1 MMMTNNNSNA
11 LEIKVLWINDT
22 KEGENPIDL
31 IDAAAEY
38 SIDLVQH
45 EYVESGISALKDA
58 SKTWHAVV
66 LDANCKI
73 SSENEVPDT
82 DALSFA
88 KDELSKITDAPHW
101 FVLSA
106 GSGTDWEKDVNKI
119 IGLPKSRPWDKYAQ
133 KLEEEKG
140 RRFYSKLDEEDIENL
155 WDAIEHD
162 VQNREEYIIRRKYI
176 EACTFY
182 EGRDLIELLKKLES
196 RQGFDRDAKCLQEVY
211 AILGKVYTM
220 CQQQGLPIEY
230 DGTNYGACSKKIG
243 DNNISYYIPKP
254 IQRCFH
260 LCTEC
265 VQEGHHEELTLPKSI
280 VNGELPYLNRTVVY
294 SLLNILSWCNKLP
307 KEENEIEKLRAEL
320 SAKVKGSEFH
330 YEGIVDRDD
339 NGQYYCDEYK
349 LKRTY
354 DGIDVSKIIG
364 KYIDITKYKDIQEPK
379 YKRLAQA
386 ICIINNNT
394 SGADNEK
401 TTKSDYAESNG
412 AVEVEQTVK
421 EDESESVSVQVKIG
435 ENMDD
440 KAVVPVDEAEVE
452 PSVTEVEETM
462 VDDTISA
469 QDAVVED
476 AATSKKQSQK
486 KLQKRH
492 PKNIKLKGKK
502 LKIK

>member
-1 MMMTNNNSNA
+1 MMTNNNSNA

-82 DALSFA
+82 DALSYA

-119 IGLPKSRPWDKYAQ
+119 IGLPKSRPWDIYAQ

-155 WDAIEHD
+155 WEAIVHD

-243 DNNISYYIPKP
+243 NNNISYYIPKP

-265 VQEGHHEELTLPKSI
+265 VQEGHHEELPLSISI
-280 VNGELPYLNRTVVY
+280 VNGELPFLNRTAVY
-294 SLLNILSWCNKLP
+294 SLLSILSWCNKLP

-320 SAKVKGSEFH
+320 SVKVKGSEFH
-330 YEGIVDRDD
+330 YEGIVERDD
-339 NGQYYCDEYK
+339 NGQYHCGEYK
-349 LKRTY
+349 LNSRYKS
-354 DGIDVSKIIG
+354 IVVSTIIG
-364 KYIDITKYKDIQEPK
+364 KNIGISKYKDIQEPK
-379 YKRLAQA
+379 YKRLAQT
-386 ICIINNNT
+386 ICIINDNT
-394 SGADNEK
+394 YGADNEK
-401 TTKSDYAESNG
+401 TTKSGYAESNG
-412 AVEVEQTVK
+412 TVEVEQTAN
-421 EDESESVSVQVKIG
+421 EDESESVSAQVKIG
-435 ENMDD
+435 ENVDD
-440 KAVVPVDEAEVE
+440 KAVALVDATEIE
-452 PSVTEVEETM
+452 PTVTEVEETM
-462 VDDTISA
+462 DDENISA

-476 AATSKKQSQK
+476 AAPSKKQNQK
-486 KLQKRH
+486 KPQNKH